1 MSFFSEEIHFFLK
14 KNVPTNKIFVFY
26 LINFQYQSIKLTTY
40 FEIFFYASPKMSYPA
55 LGDERK
61 RPRENRVGQARQ
73 IADVKGKNASC
84 VCTHC
89 TRVAG
94 NCPSGKSFVIDVGE
108 SKTVYYYNYI
118 YIYINAYVIQWY
130 LYEYRVVIP

>member
-1 MSFFSEEIHFFLK
+1 MS
-14 KNVPTNKIFVFY
+14 N
-26 LINFQYQSIKLTTY
+26 
-40 FEIFFYASPKMSYPA
+40 PA
-55 LGDERK
+55 LGDGRT

-73 IADVKGKNASC
+73 IADAKGKNASC

-108 SKTVYYYNYI
+108 SKTVYYY
-118 YIYINAYVIQWY
+118 IYINTYVIQWY